1 MTSTAPAPAQ
11 TPYLRLRQVCL
22 VAPALAPAVATV
34 QAIFG
39 LPVCYRDPNVAKFG
53 LENALFALGNSFL
66 EIVAPTQTGTA
77 AGRFLDRSQG
87 VGGYMLIFDCD
98 NPAARRQRADALGV
112 RVAFALDYPDYR
124 GIQLHPRDGRAA
136 ILEFDHTDGGE
147 ALDGPYHPA
156 GPAWQ
161 TGRRPAL
168 VQGLAL
174 AEVAAPDPADLARH
188 WSALMDWPA
197 KPDDNQPDSQ
207 PGSHRLD
214 FDFGAVRIVPAA
226 PGTAEHISA
235 LQVQVSDPAAVL
247 AAAAQHGCVRQG
259 QRFLLAGVWMQAVA
273 LQTTG

>member
-1 MTSTAPAPAQ
+1 MTATAHASAQ

-22 VAPALAPAVATV
+22 VAPALAPAVAAV
-34 QAIFG
+34 QTIFG

-98 NPAARRQRADALGV
+98 NPAARRQRAEGLGV
-112 RVAFALDYPDYR
+112 RLAFALDYPDYR
-124 GIQLHPRDGRAA
+124 GIQLHPRDSRAA
-136 ILEFDHTDGGE
+136 ILEFDHTDGGQ

-156 GPAWQ
+156 GATWQ

-174 AEVAAPDPADLARH
+174 AEVATPDPVDLARH

-197 KPDDNQPDSQ
+197 TADASK
-207 PGSHRLD
+207 PGSQRFD

-226 PGTAEHISA
+226 PDTAEHISA
-235 LQVQVSDPAAVL
+235 LHLQVSDPAAVL
-247 AAAAQHGCVRQG
+247 AAAAQHGCVLQG
-259 QRFLLAGVWMQAVA
+259 QRFMLAGVWVQAVA
-273 LQTTG
+273 LQATAGV

>member
-1 MTSTAPAPAQ
+1 MTATAPAH

-22 VAPALAPAVATV
+22 VAPALAPAVAAV

-53 LENALFALGNSFL
+53 LENALFALGSSFL

-98 NPAARRQRADALGV
+98 DTAARRERAQALGV

-124 GIQLHPRDGRAA
+124 GFQLHPRDGRAA

-156 GPAWQ
+156 GASWQ

-197 KPDDNQPDSQ
+197 VADAGAADSLS
-207 PGSHRLD
+207 GSQRFD

-235 LQVQVSDPAAVL
+235 LQLRVANPAAVL
-247 AAAAQHGCVRQG
+247 AAATQQGCARQG
-259 QRFLLAGVWMQAVA
+259 QRFMLAGVWMHVLA
-273 LQTTG
+273 LQAAA